1 MAEES
6 RTALLVLGAVVAEDD
21 SYGRNRRTGLAR
33 GEVAREE
40 IAFKH
45 VQGSIGVVGVD
56 QGPAHRNKVAYL
68 SESPATEQGGRIG
81 LPSRIDGHAHG
92 RIIDPRGQYGGGV
105 FVRGEVDLDSVEIRF
120 GKGHRREGGADRVAH
135 GNGVGVLAPRIAA
148 HGHRT
153 EELLKLAALKNTAA
167 QLLGL
172 ILTPVVHQP
181 AAVDIVAKKIVEV
194 VAL

>member
-1 MAEES
+1 MAEKG
-6 RTALLVLGAVVAEDD
+6 RATGLVLGAVVAEDD

-33 GEVAREE
+33 GEVPREE

-45 VQGSIGVVGVD
+45 VQGGIGVVGVD
-56 QGPAHRNKVAYL
+56 QGPAYSNKIAHL
-68 SESPATEQGGRIG
+68 SERPATEQRGRIG

-105 FVRGEVDLDSVEIRF
+105 FIRGEVDLDSVEIRL
-120 GKGHRREGGADRVAH
+120 GKSHRREGGADRVAH
-135 GNGVGVLAPRIAA
+135 GNGVGVLAPGIAA
-148 HGHRT
+148 YGHRT
-153 EELLKLAALKNTAA
+153 EELLELAALEDAAA
-167 QLLGL
+167 QLLRL